1 MKYVKYSI
9 LTLVLIMLG
18 IWATGKMSISEDERK
33 RIKETQFKAYPLSEP
48 IGIKPEPQEF
58 TFRIKS
64 HRTSS
69 RYAIKLDS
77 PRIGRDDRKRVL
89 YPSAKEA
96 FSKDFSLVVEDAKNG
111 RVIFR
116 HTEKIVFRHQN
127 VNDYEMSWSIAA
139 SELKFRRSGE
149 YLVHVTMPGIEDAP
163 DELSEIYLRCYI
175 PFRPSL

>member
-9 LTLVLIMLG
+9 LTLALIMLA
-18 IWATGKMSISEDERK
+18 IWATGKMSIPEDERK

-69 RYAIKLDS
+69 RYFIGLDF
-77 PRIGRDDRKRVL
+77 PRIGRDDRESIL
-89 YPSAKEA
+89 YPSAEEA

-111 RVIFR
+111 RVIFQ
-116 HTEKIVFRHQN
+116 HTDKNAFH
-127 VNDYEMSWSIAA
+127 Y
-139 SELKFRRSGE
+139 
-149 YLVHVTMPGIEDAP
+149 
-163 DELSEIYLRCYI
+163 
-175 PFRPSL
+175 

>member
-18 IWATGKMSISEDERK
+18 IWATGKMGIAEDERK
-33 RIKETQFKAYPLSEP
+33 RIKETQFKAYPLFEP

-58 TFRIKS
+58 TFRIKP

-69 RYAIKLDS
+69 RYAIKIDF
-77 PRIGRDDRKRVL
+77 PRIGRDDRESIL
-89 YPSAKEA
+89 YPSAEEA

-111 RVIFR
+111 RVIFQ

-127 VNDYEMSWSIAA
+127 VDEYGTLWSIK
-139 SELKFRRSGE
+139 SNFKFRRGGE
-149 YLVHVTMPGIEDAP
+149 YLVHLTMPGIEDAP
-163 DELSEIYLRCYI
+163 DELSEIYLQCYI

>member
-1 MKYVKYSI
+1 MKYVKYSV

-18 IWATGKMSISEDERK
+18 IWATGKMSIPEDERK
-33 RIKETQFKAYPLSEP
+33 RIKETQYKAYPLFEP

-58 TFRIKS
+58 TFRIKP

-69 RYAIKLDS
+69 RYSIRIYF

-116 HTEKIVFRHQN
+116 HTDKNAFHYQN
-127 VNDYEMSWSIAA
+127 VGDYEMIWSIR
-139 SELKFRRSGE
+139 SMLKLRRGRK
-149 YLVHVTMPGIEDAP
+149 YLVQVTMPGIEDAP
-163 DELSEIYLRCYI
+163 DELSEIYLLCHI